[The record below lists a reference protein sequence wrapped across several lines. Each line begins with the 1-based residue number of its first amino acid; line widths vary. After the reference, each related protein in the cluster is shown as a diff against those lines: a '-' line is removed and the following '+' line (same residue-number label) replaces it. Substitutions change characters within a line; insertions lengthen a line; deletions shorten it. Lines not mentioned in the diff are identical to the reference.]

1 MSTSL
6 GKVLYADADAGAA
19 ATASRAL
26 EEAGIAF
33 QHVADVPSIE
43 RELDHGAIDVLV
55 VDLALAG
62 GESLAL
68 LSTAAR
74 RWPDLV
80 VVVVGEQPEEA
91 QSIAAVRAGASDFVR
106 KPFAPAEI
114 SLAVRKALSTVECAA
129 EAPPPSVVMPPT
141 PSQPPGSVM
150 IGNSAPMREVDG
162 LIRRASSST
171 ATVLI
176 RGESGTGKEIVA
188 RRVHELSPRA
198 SGPFVK
204 VHCAALPEQLLE
216 SELFGYEKGAF
227 TGATMRKPGRVEI
240 AEGGSLFLDEIGDI
254 SAATQVKLLRV
265 LQDKEYER
273 IGGTKTQRADVRFIA
288 ATHQNLEDMVKRGAF
303 REDLYYRLNVVSITS
318 PPLRARP
325 DDIQALVQHFCQVLG
340 PQNGRTG
347 IRIAP
352 EAVTLLERYGWP
364 GNVRQLQNFIERL
377 VVFAETNEITLA
389 AVQGELSELTDG
401 AKALGL
407 GGWSGPEPSFASTI
421 TDLDEAVRRAEKK
434 ALQKALRKAGGNKT
448 VAARILGVS
457 RRTLYNK
464 LQEHGLT

>member
-1 MSTSL
+1 MNTSL
-6 GKVLYADADAGAA
+6 GKVLYADPDAGAA
-19 ATASRAL
+19 STVRRAL
-26 EEAGIAF
+26 EEAGIGF
-33 QHVADVPSIE
+33 QHVTDAPSIE
-43 RELDHGAIDVLV
+43 HELDRGAIDVLV
-55 VDLALAG
+55 VEAGLAG

-68 LSTAAR
+68 LTTVAG
-74 RWPDLV
+74 RWPDLAV
-80 VVVVGEQPEEA
+80 IVVGNEA
-91 QSIAAVRAGASDFVR
+91 AGVEGIAAVRAGASDFVN

-114 SLAVRKALSTVECAA
+114 SLAVRKALSTVEQAA
-129 EAPPPSVVMPPT
+129 EAPPPSVVLPPT
-141 PSQPPGSVM
+141 PSQSPGPVM
-150 IGNSAPMREVDG
+150 IGSSAPMREVDG
-162 LIRRASSST
+162 LVRRAASST

-176 RGESGTGKEIVA
+176 RGESGTGKEIIA
-188 RRVHELSPRA
+188 RRVHETSPRS

-227 TGATMRKPGRVEI
+227 TGATARKPGRVEI

-254 SAATQVKLLRV
+254 SAATQVKLLRI

-273 IGGTKTQRADVRFIA
+273 IGGTKTLRANVRFIA

-303 REDLYYRLNVVSITS
+303 REDLYYRLNVIPITS

-325 DDIQALVQHFCQVLG
+325 DDVKALVEHFCQVFG

-347 IRIAP
+347 IRIDP
-352 EAVTLLERYGWP
+352 EAIALLEHYGWP

-421 TDLDEAVRRAEKK
+421 TDLDEAVRRAERK